1 MESRTI
7 AHVGDL
13 QNYSDLLKSNYIV
26 KDNGVWKVQGVRGIE
41 LNTHLFDTLLFLG
54 KLKQIEYRATSNI
67 YKYKL
72 QALRFDTDE
81 KYYKQLCRFTYNR
94 KFWGLYDIERVLGKL
109 GYSVDTRYTDKV
121 FPTANAAIKVKSL
134 ILTKGNFKLVIPYFS
149 KINSLCNKGGLY
161 KQLVQIVSK
170 IYPLEAKY
178 PYIVTID
185 PVPKRPPTVVSTM
198 LQREWD
204 YQFKQISDKVLVWAN
219 YEEGQ
224 YDNIR

>member
-54 KLKQIEYRATSNI
+54 KLKQIAYSANSNV

-81 KYYKQLCRFTYNR
+81 RYYKQLCRFTYNR

-134 ILTKGNFKLVIPYFS
+134 ILTKGSFKLAIPYFS

-185 PVPKRPPTVVSTM
+185 PATKRPPTVVSTM
-198 LQREWD
+198 LQRKWD